1 MNKPIDARIQK
12 SHNALM
18 EAGLRLLNQNKE
30 ASLSDIA
37 SAAGVGRATLYRLFS
52 NKDELVKAI
61 ALHCLELF
69 DQATTPLE
77 SKARSVMHFMEL
89 LFETI
94 MPMTDEFQFLMD
106 LDYFADDIPEV
117 EEIANQIDK
126 EMIELFDEGKREGS
140 ISKDLPSTW
149 LNSYTEGLFISG
161 WLQQKEHGADAKECA
176 RLAFRCFKNGVK

>member
-52 NKDELVKAI
+52 NKDDLVKAV
-61 ALHCLELF
+61 ALHCLDMFL
-69 DQATTPLE
+69 QATAPLE
-77 SKARSVMHFMEL
+77 NKARSVIHYIEML
-89 LFETI
+89 LHTV

-106 LDYFADDIPEV
+106 LEYFADGIPEV
-117 EEIANQIDK
+117 EKVVNQLDQ
-126 EMIELFDEGKREGS
+126 EMLELFDEGKREGS
-140 ISKDLPSTW
+140 ISKELPSTW
-149 LNSYTEGLFISG
+149 LNSYLEGLFISG
-161 WLQQKEHGADAKECA
+161 WLQQKEQGTNAEECA